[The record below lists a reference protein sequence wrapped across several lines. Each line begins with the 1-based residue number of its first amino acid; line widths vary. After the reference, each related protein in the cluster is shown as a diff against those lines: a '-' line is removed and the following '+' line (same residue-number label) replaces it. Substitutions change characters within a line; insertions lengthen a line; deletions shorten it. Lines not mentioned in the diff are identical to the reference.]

1 MAEGFRNVVLRA
13 DDLPERETIEPGIG
27 AAWGMDY
34 LGVQRMPPPPRR
46 SDLDAAR
53 DWLTIAFANGQA
65 PVDGL
70 FGVFPEVAGRPV
82 GVSELLPVEVLDSPI
97 DDGAGTVVR
106 FAQRYRGRRVYGART
121 TVTLDT
127 EQHLVELDF
136 DLGEPH
142 ELEDAPEPDDFV
154 SSLAQALG
162 AVQHDEHVSA
172 SWFGLDLSQLVLPT
186 NPLATT
192 DPPVEL
198 VYHRVTRWER
208 FLLCWLFRSVP
219 TRSPSVDEE
228 GRARPSG
235 TSRFFVH
242 AVDGEVVTVLP
253 EQRGMIPILCSGEDE
268 QRDIRRFDGS
278 EVAGGACAMQ
288 DVYRRVQTSDLA
300 YAPQG
305 PLVSPVTN
313 ATPNWSSANRAAV
326 SAQANGVVVQSFV
339 DRVLARKGLD
349 GKSSYIQVGVNC
361 SPDPTTKEWRN
372 AEWTPRGIYFGQ
384 TQDQSGGW
392 VSWAKDL
399 HLVAHELMHGV
410 TKTTANLDYQDQS
423 GALDESLCDIFGLI
437 VENLAAGRATTSS
450 WSWELGPG
458 LGNAG
463 GPLRDLADPAR
474 GTPAQPAT
482 LASWTHDPNDH
493 GGVHLNSG
501 IHNVAGHRLLTA
513 RLRNGSPAFEPEAVA
528 SLYYWILLK
537 APNSTDF
544 SDMRRRLVDAV
555 TTRYRSDPFLQERID
570 AVKDAYTAA
579 AIP

>member
-1 MAEGFRNVVLRA
+1 MAEGFRNIVLRA
-13 DDLPERETIEPGIG
+13 DDLPERAVGPDIG
-27 AAWGMDY
+27 AARRLDLLWE
-34 LGVQRMPPPPRR
+34 QRLPPPPRR
-46 SDLDAAR
+46 SDFDAAR
-53 DWLTIAFANGQA
+53 DWVTIAFANGLA
-65 PVDGL
+65 PVEGS
-70 FGVFPEVAGRPV
+70 FGVLPEVAGRPAV
-82 GVSELLPVEVLDSPI
+82 VSELLPVEVLDSPI
-97 DDGAGTVVR
+97 DDGGGTVVR

-121 TVTLDT
+121 TVTLDAD
-127 EQHLVELDF
+127 QHLVELDF
-136 DLGEPH
+136 DLGEPQ
-142 ELEDAPEPDDFV
+142 ELEDAPEPEDLG
-154 SSLAQALG
+154 SSLAQAFG
-162 AVQHDEHVSA
+162 VVRQDEHVSS
-172 SWFGLDLSQLVLPT
+172 SWFGFDPSQLMLPT

-198 VYHRVTRWER
+198 VYYRVTRRER
-208 FLLCWLFRSVP
+208 FLLCWLFRRVP
-219 TRSPSVDEE
+219 TRSTSVDDK
-228 GRARPSG
+228 GRAGPSR

-242 AVDGEVVTVLP
+242 AVDGEVVRVLP
-253 EQRGMIPILCSGEDE
+253 EHRDMIPILCSGEDE
-268 QRDIRRFDGS
+268 QRDIRSFDGS
-278 EVAGGACAMQ
+278 EVAGGGCAMQ
-288 DVYRRVQTSDLA
+288 DVYRRVQTCDLA

-313 ATPNWSSANRAAV
+313 ATPDWSTTNRAAV

-339 DRVLARKGLD
+339 DRVFARKGLD

-372 AEWTPRGIYFGQ
+372 AEWTPGGIYFGQ
-384 TQDQSGGW
+384 AQDQSGAW

-399 HLVAHELMHGV
+399 HLVAHELMHGI
-410 TKTTANLDYQDQS
+410 TKTTANLDYQDES

-437 VENLAAGRATTSS
+437 VENLAAGRAATSS

-463 GPLRDLADPAR
+463 GPLRDLGAPAR

-482 LASWTHDPNDH
+482 LANWTPDPNDH

-501 IHNVAGHRLLTA
+501 IHNVAGHGLLTA
-513 RLRNGSPAFEPEAVA
+513 TLSNGNPAFEPEEVA
-528 SLYYWILLK
+528 KLYYWILLK

-544 SDMRRRLVDAV
+544 SDMRQRLVDAV

-579 AIP
+579 GIP